1 MVSAMRG
8 TINATDGGPGY
19 VMTHI
24 SHAYEHGASLYSTFL
39 GRQVSDPDP
48 LVRQAQWRA
57 VKRATTE
64 AILAAGGTLT
74 HHHGIGRDH
83 APWLEEEV
91 GPVGMKAL
99 RTLKQTF
106 DPGDIMNPGILLLL

>member
-1 MVSAMRG
+1 MVSAMKG
-8 TINATDGGPGY
+8 AIAATGGGSGY

-39 GRQVSDPDP
+39 GRQVPDPDP
-48 LVRQAQWRA
+48 LARQAQWRA
-57 VKRATTE
+57 VKQATTD

-83 APWLEEEV
+83 APWLEEEI
-91 GPVGMKAL
+91 GLVGMKML
-99 RTLKQTF
+99 RTLRQTL
-106 DPGDIMNPGILLLL
+106 DPIGIMNPGILLRS